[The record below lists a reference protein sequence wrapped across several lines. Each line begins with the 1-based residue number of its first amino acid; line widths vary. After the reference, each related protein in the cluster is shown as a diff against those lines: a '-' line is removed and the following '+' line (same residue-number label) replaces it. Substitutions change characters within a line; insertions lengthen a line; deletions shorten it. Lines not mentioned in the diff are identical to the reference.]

1 MSVISELTS
10 LTSDTFVRVCV
21 FFLAF
26 VSPGLLSIYSLNASL
41 FTELDTLK
49 LLLLAISMTSPT
61 FMLLFLT
68 TVVAERV
75 LTGMKYLPPG
85 RLGGFKDWYITHG
98 LANAQIFYVAA
109 LISFLCDLSGKAF
122 VFWVLGLFVPFL
134 GHELFRVLKFARSEN
149 FDAQVTDPGAKR

>member
-10 LTSDTFVRVCV
+10 LTTDTFVRVCV

-26 VSPGLLSIYSLNASL
+26 VSPGLLAIYSLNPSL

-49 LLLLAISMTSPT
+49 LLLFAISITSPP
-61 FMLLFLT
+61 FMLLFSA

-75 LTGMKYLPPG
+75 LTGTKSLPPG

-98 LANAQIFYVAA
+98 LSNAQIFYSAT
-109 LISFLCDLSGKAF
+109 LISFLCDLSIRVF
-122 VFWVLGLFVPFL
+122 VFWVLGLFILFL
-134 GHELFRVLKFARSEN
+134 IHELFRVLKFSRSEN
-149 FDAQVTDPGAKR
+149 FDAKVTDPGAQR